1 MPPGPCPEGMDAPM
15 SSQASAQEHFRQGCE
30 DLGEQVLDRALAH
43 FRTAH
48 RLDPGSARY
57 RSYYGLVL
65 GLCERR
71 WEQALELC
79 RSAARDEFFDPIHY
93 HNLARLHLA
102 FGFKA
107 EALRLLRRGLMI
119 APDHEQIIVALRG
132 LGVRR
137 RPPIGFLRREN
148 KLNRWL
154 GMLIDRLHV
163 GPEPEPSASA

>member
-1 MPPGPCPEGMDAPM
+1 M
-15 SSQASAQEHFRQGCE
+15 SSHASAQEHFRQGRE
-30 DLGEQVLDRALAH
+30 DLRDEALDRALAH

-48 RLDPGSARY
+48 RLDPGSAQY
-57 RSYYGLVL
+57 RSFYGLVL

-107 EALRLLRRGLMI
+107 EGLRLLKRGLMI
-119 APDHEQIIVALRG
+119 APDHAEILGALLR

-137 RPPIGFLRREN
+137 PPPLAFLRREN
-148 KLNRWL
+148 TLNRLL
-154 GMLIDRLHV
+154 GKLTDRV
-163 GPEPEPSASA
+163 RVEPEPEPSPTA